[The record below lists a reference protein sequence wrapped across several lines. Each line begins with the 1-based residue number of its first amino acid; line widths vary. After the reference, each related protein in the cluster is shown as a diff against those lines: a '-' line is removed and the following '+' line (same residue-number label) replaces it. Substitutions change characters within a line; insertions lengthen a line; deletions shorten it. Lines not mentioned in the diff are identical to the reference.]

1 MTANPALRGLNR
13 RALLARAAMAG
24 AALAIGS
31 GFVAAPDAAWAL
43 EVTHLKPET
52 MATLIQMARD
62 IYPHDRLGD
71 NFYAVA
77 MKGYDSEAEAAG
89 IEAGIAAL
97 NAAAAG
103 AGHRDYLS
111 IGWESERV
119 AVLRGLERSAF
130 FQKVRDPLR
139 RVQWIYPMSP
149 WRMKVGR
156 VRASKITPMNP
167 SGKVFSFTDD
177 DGKQHTL
184 TPYEVL
190 HIPHMSYD
198 GLNGVSPVRMAAQAV
213 AASLAAVEPG
223 CSTSP

>member
-130 FQKVRDPLR
+130 FQKVRGGMVTGLYNQKELWPLFG
-139 RVQWIYPMSP
+139 YEGESF
-149 WRMKVGR
+149 
-156 VRASKITPMNP
+156 SKGGYIHR
-167 SGKVFSFTDD
+167 GFDD
-177 DGKQHTL
+177 IAWL
-184 TPYEVL
+184 
-190 HIPHMSYD
+190 
-198 GLNGVSPVRMAAQAV
+198 
-213 AASLAAVEPG
+213 
-223 CSTSP
+223 

>member
-130 FQKVRDPLR
+130 FQKVRGGMVTGLYNQKELWPLFGYEGESFSKGGYIR
-139 RVQWIYPMSP
+139 R
-149 WRMKVGR
+149 G
-156 VRASKITPMNP
+156 
-167 SGKVFSFTDD
+167 FDD
-177 DGKQHTL
+177 IAWL
-184 TPYEVL
+184 
-190 HIPHMSYD
+190 
-198 GLNGVSPVRMAAQAV
+198 
-213 AASLAAVEPG
+213 
-223 CSTSP
+223 